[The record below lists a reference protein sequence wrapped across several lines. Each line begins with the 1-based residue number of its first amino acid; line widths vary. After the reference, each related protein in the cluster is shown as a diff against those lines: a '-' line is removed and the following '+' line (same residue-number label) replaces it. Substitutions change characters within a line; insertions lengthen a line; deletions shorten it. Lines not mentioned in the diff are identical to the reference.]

1 MRDLFLYIH
10 IKFSDA
16 QLLFVWQTEFFLL
29 LTANCKEKNDTVKIS
44 GCHQCNHYMSEL
56 YFLNDK
62 TTLNYS
68 PAVIILKKKEAHR
81 LVQVF
86 YFLNTNLNSK
96 LQKIQKIGKHC
107 VTPSDNIK
115 V

>member
-16 QLLFVWQTEFFLL
+16 QLLFVLQTEFFLL
-29 LTANCKEKNDTVKIS
+29 LTANCKEENDTVKIS

-68 PAVIILKKKEAHR
+68 PAVIIKKKKGSTQTRAS
-81 LVQVF
+81 
-86 YFLNTNLNSK
+86 FLFFKYKSK
-96 LQKIQKIGKHC
+96 LQKIQKIGKQSKLCNTLRQH
-107 VTPSDNIK
+107 
-115 V
+115 